1 MSIKVLTRSP
11 TRVHGE
17 RSMFK
22 GDLSAMNVPGQQSCF
37 VSLHFISR
45 LFALMPVIFLLTAS
59 VRGRAKTIEIPSG
72 SPLAVELLRHSPMR
86 AGEPLEGRLL
96 YPVFFDNSIAIP
108 AGSLLRGRVV
118 RLDPDRSRR
127 IHAGLRGDLTPFHIP
142 VVQFDHLVIEDG
154 TPQAIVCESA
164 KDGMLIL
171 RLSPS
176 PGQKKG
182 SFIGRQWGEA
192 KRKVKETAALLTAP
206 GRGDRL
212 VQFVY
217 GQLPYHPQRIETG
230 TTWTVQLAQPLR
242 LQLKDDSEAGSV
254 VPPLTATKDQVPDQ
268 APDLNKRASTQVA
281 GWQLRAYLQRTISS
295 AKDKPGDT
303 FEAYVAEPVFNADHA
318 LVVPEGSLLV
328 GEITQ
333 AKPARS
339 FARQGK
345 LRFHFKQLR
354 FPTGFSLP
362 VEGSL
367 TGADSNKSANLQI
380 DPEGGVAPQ
389 AQNRIVAPLI
399 LTFLAGRAF
408 DSDESRTFNHAVASN
423 GLGLAGRIVGM
434 AIGSRNV
441 AAGIG
446 FYGAALSFYD
456 LWLAR
461 GHNVVFPK
469 ETRIE
474 ITTRPRGSTL
484 KAADA
489 P

>member
-1 MSIKVLTRSP
+1 MVYFIARFLAL
-11 TRVHGE
+11 
-17 RSMFK
+17 
-22 GDLSAMNVPGQQSCF
+22 LSAAVFLAGSFPG
-37 VSLHFISR
+37 H
-45 LFALMPVIFLLTAS
+45 
-59 VRGRAKTIEIPSG
+59 AKTIEIPSG
-72 SPLAVELLRHSPMR
+72 SPLSVELLRHAPMR
-86 AGEPLEGRLL
+86 AGEPIEGRLL
-96 YPVFFDNSIAIP
+96 YPVFIENRIAIP
-108 AGSLLRGRVV
+108 AGSILHGRVI

-127 IHAGLRGDLTPFHIP
+127 IHSGLRGDFTPFHIP
-142 VVQFDHLVIEDG
+142 VVQFDQVVVGDG
-154 TPQAIVCESA
+154 PPQAIVCDSA
-164 KDGMLIL
+164 KDGMVIL
-171 RLSPS
+171 RLSAP

-182 SFIGRQWGEA
+182 SFIGRQWSEA
-192 KRKVKETAALLTAP
+192 KRKAIETTALFTAP

-230 TTWTVQLAQPLR
+230 TTWTVELAQPLR
-242 LQLKDDSEAGSV
+242 LQLNEDPSAGSAD
-254 VPPLTATKDQVPDQ
+254 PPLAGTKDQVTGQP
-268 APDLNKRASTQVA
+268 PDLSKQPPKQVA

-303 FEAYVAEPVFNADHA
+303 FEAYVAEPVFNSDHA

-339 FARQGK
+339 FGRQGK
-345 LRFHFKQLR
+345 LRFHFKELR
-354 FPTGFSLP
+354 FPTGFSQP

-367 TGADSNKSANLQI
+367 SGADSNKSANLQI
-380 DPEGGVAPQ
+380 DPEGGVEPQ
-389 AQNRIVAPLI
+389 AVNRVVAPLI

-408 DSDESRTFNHAVASN
+408 DTDENRTFNHGVASN
-423 GLGLAGRIVGM
+423 GFGIVGRVVGM
-434 AIGSRNV
+434 VVSSRNV

-461 GHNVVFPK
+461 GHNVVFAK

-474 ITTRPRGSTL
+474 INTTPRGSKL
-484 KAADA
+484 KASDA
-489 P
+489 PQ

>member
-1 MSIKVLTRSP
+1 MVYFMARFLAL
-11 TRVHGE
+11 
-17 RSMFK
+17 
-22 GDLSAMNVPGQQSCF
+22 LSAAVFLAGSFPG
-37 VSLHFISR
+37 H
-45 LFALMPVIFLLTAS
+45 
-59 VRGRAKTIEIPSG
+59 AKTIEIPSG
-72 SPLAVELLRHSPMR
+72 SPLSVELLRHSPMR

-96 YPVFFDNSIAIP
+96 YPVFIENRVALP
-108 AGSLLRGRVV
+108 AGSILHGSVI

-127 IHAGLRGDLTPFHIP
+127 IHSLLRGDFTPFHIP
-142 VVQFDHLVIEDG
+142 VVQFDQVVVEDG
-154 TPQAIVCESA
+154 HPQAIVCDSA
-164 KDGMLIL
+164 KDGMVIL
-171 RLSPS
+171 RLSAP

-182 SFIGRQWGEA
+182 SFIGRQWSEA
-192 KRKVKETAALLTAP
+192 KRKVIVTAALFTAP

-230 TTWTVQLAQPLR
+230 TTWTVELAQPIR
-242 LQLKDDSEAGSV
+242 LQLTEDPSAGSAD
-254 VPPLTATKDQVPDQ
+254 PALSGAKDQLAGPAQ
-268 APDLNKRASTQVA
+268 DLSKRPPKQVA

-303 FEAYVAEPVFNADHA
+303 FEAYVAEPVFNSDHA

-339 FARQGK
+339 FGRQGK
-345 LRFHFKQLR
+345 LRFHFKELR
-354 FPTGFSLP
+354 FPTGFSQP

-367 TGADSNKSANLQI
+367 AGMDSDKSANLQI

-389 AQNRIVAPLI
+389 AVNRVVAPLI
-399 LTFLAGRAF
+399 LTLLAGRAF
-408 DSDESRTFNHAVASN
+408 DTDENQTFNHAVASN
-423 GLGLAGRIVGM
+423 GFGILGRVVGT
-434 AIGSRNV
+434 AVSSRNV

-446 FYGAALSFYD
+446 FYGAALSVYD

-461 GHNVVFPK
+461 GHNVVFAK

-474 ITTRPRGSTL
+474 ITTTPRGSKL
-484 KAADA
+484 KASDA
-489 P
+489 PQ

>member
-1 MSIKVLTRSP
+1 MVYFMARFLAL
-11 TRVHGE
+11 
-17 RSMFK
+17 
-22 GDLSAMNVPGQQSCF
+22 LSAAVFLAGSFPG
-37 VSLHFISR
+37 H
-45 LFALMPVIFLLTAS
+45 
-59 VRGRAKTIEIPSG
+59 AKTIEIPSG
-72 SPLAVELLRHSPMR
+72 SPLSVELLRHSPMR

-96 YPVFFDNSIAIP
+96 YPVFIENRVALP
-108 AGSLLRGRVV
+108 AGSILHGSVI

-127 IHAGLRGDLTPFHIP
+127 IHSLLRGDFTPFHIP
-142 VVQFDHLVIEDG
+142 VVQFDQVVVEDG
-154 TPQAIVCESA
+154 HPQAIVCDSA
-164 KDGMLIL
+164 KDGMVIL
-171 RLSPS
+171 RLSAP

-182 SFIGRQWGEA
+182 SFIGRQWSEA
-192 KRKVKETAALLTAP
+192 KRKVIETAALFTAP

-230 TTWTVQLAQPLR
+230 TTWTVELAQPIR
-242 LQLKDDSEAGSV
+242 LQLTEDPSAGSAD
-254 VPPLTATKDQVPDQ
+254 PALSGAKDQLAGPAQ
-268 APDLNKRASTQVA
+268 DLSKRPPKQVA

-303 FEAYVAEPVFNADHA
+303 FEAYVAEPVFNSDHA

-339 FARQGK
+339 FGRQGK
-345 LRFHFKQLR
+345 LRFHFKELR
-354 FPTGFSLP
+354 FPTGFSQP

-367 TGADSNKSANLQI
+367 AGVDSDKSANLQI

-389 AQNRIVAPLI
+389 AVNRVVAPLI
-399 LTFLAGRAF
+399 LTLLAGRAF
-408 DSDESRTFNHAVASN
+408 DTDENQTFNHAVASN
-423 GLGLAGRIVGM
+423 GFGILGRVVGT
-434 AIGSRNV
+434 AVSSRNV

-446 FYGAALSFYD
+446 FYGAALSVYD

-461 GHNVVFPK
+461 GHNVVFAK

-474 ITTRPRGSTL
+474 ITTTPRGSKL
-484 KAADA
+484 KASDA
-489 P
+489 PQ